1 MAVIGFMALAQLPAI
16 FLFGTK
22 NNPLSFLLGRGYE
35 KFNVIHR
42 WSGRG
47 ILLTATVHGS
57 LWINQ
62 YIKAGQASFLKT
74 SKPQYGMAAYG
85 TLCAL
90 TLLSLRPVR
99 QKLYQFFFITQWV
112 P

>member
-1 MAVIGFMALAQLPAI
+1 MALAQLPAV

-35 KFNVIHR
+35 KLNVLHR

-47 ILLTATVHGS
+47 ILLVATVHGS

-62 YIKAGQASFLKT
+62 YIRAGQSSWLRQ
-74 SKPQYGMAAYG
+74 SKQQYGMAAYG
-85 TLCAL
+85 TLCVL

-99 QKLYQFFFITQWV
+99 QKYYQVFFITQ
-112 P
+112 